1 MKQILSLGI
10 LGALMAGGTLM
21 AADANAGRELSQRLL
36 NESRAAKEQASAV
49 VLQLRRGSDMS
60 GLEDR
65 TAALERHAEAIR
77 SLLGELE
84 GSAVLNARQQEAL
97 ATAKTT
103 AEVMGIMLTNKKT
116 VLDAG
121 TSKSARDNARQFAR
135 AVETRAEMIERLIR
149 EMGL

>member
-1 MKQILSLGI
+1 MKQLLSLGI
-10 LGALMAGGTLM
+10 LGALMTGGALM
-21 AADANAGRELSQRLL
+21 AADANAGRDVAQRLL
-36 NESRAAKEQASAV
+36 SESRAAKEHASAV
-49 VLQLRRGSDMS
+49 AMQLRRGNDLS

-77 SLLGELE
+77 NLLGELE

-103 AEVMGIMLTNKKT
+103 AEVMGIMLNNKKT

-121 TSKSARDNARQFAR
+121 TSKSARDNARQYAR
-135 AVETRAEMIERLIR
+135 AVEMRAEILERLIR
-149 EMGL
+149 DMGL